1 MQEEVD
7 QKTIALAVNTT
18 KMTGRVLAKA
28 IQLYLQ
34 HHKDKSKS
42 PKIYHGKQTIK
53 QLMKQNAA
61 LSNIEITDKNIRS
74 FESVAKKYNIDYA
87 LKKDTSQQPPRY
99 LVFFKGRDVDVI
111 NMAFKEFTQKQLK
124 HKDKPSLR
132 KLLVKLKEQAQ
143 KLNQN
148 RDREKHKDRD
158 RDRGAEL

>member
-28 IQLYLQ
+28 IQMYLR
-34 HHKDKSKS
+34 HHKDKLKN

-87 LKKDTSQQPPRY
+87 LKKDTSEQPPRY

-132 KLLVKLKEQAQ
+132 KLLSKLKEQAQ

-148 RDREKHKDRD
+148 RDREKNKDRD
-158 RDRGAEL
+158 ITL

>member
-18 KMTGRVLAKA
+18 KMTGRFLAKA
-28 IQLYLQ
+28 IQMYLQ
-34 HHKDKSKS
+34 HQKEKSKDT
-42 PKIYHGKQTIK
+42 KIHHGKQTIK
-53 QLMKQNAA
+53 QLMKQNTG

-74 FESVAKKYNIDYA
+74 FESVARKYNIDYA
-87 LKKDTSQQPPRY
+87 LKKDTSEKPPRY

-143 KLNQN
+143 KLNKN
-148 RDREKHKDRD
+148 RDREKQKDRE
-158 RDRGAEL
+158 RGAEL

>member
-28 IQLYLQ
+28 IQMYLAHQ
-34 HHKDKSKS
+34 KDKSKN

-53 QLMKQNAA
+53 QLMKQNTG

-87 LKKDTSQQPPRY
+87 LKKDTSEKPPRY

-132 KLLVKLKEQAQ
+132 KLLAKLKEQAQ

-158 RDRGAEL
+158 RGAEL

>member
-7 QKTIALAVNTT
+7 RQVIGLAVNTT
-18 KMTGRVLAKA
+18 KMTGRTLAKA
-28 IQLYLQ
+28 IQMYLQ
-34 HHKDKSKS
+34 HKKDKSKN
-42 PKIYHGKQTIK
+42 PEIYHGKQTIK

-74 FESVAKKYNIDYA
+74 FESVAKKYNINYA
-87 LKKDTSQQPPRY
+87 LKKDTSEQPPRY

-148 RDREKHKDRD
+148 RDREKNKDRD
-158 RDRGAEL
+158 ITL

>member
-28 IQLYLQ
+28 IQMYLR
-34 HHKDKSKS
+34 HHKDKSKN

-87 LKKDTSQQPPRY
+87 LKKDTSEQPPRY

-132 KLLVKLKEQAQ
+132 KLLSKLKEQAQ

-148 RDREKHKDRD
+148 RDREKNKDRD
-158 RDRGAEL
+158 ITL

>member
-28 IQLYLQ
+28 IQMYLR
-34 HHKDKSKS
+34 HHKDKSKN

-74 FESVAKKYNIDYA
+74 FKSVAKKYNIDYA
-87 LKKDTSQQPPRY
+87 LKKDTSEQPPRY

-132 KLLVKLKEQAQ
+132 KLLSKLKEQAQ

-148 RDREKHKDRD
+148 RDREKNKDRD
-158 RDRGAEL
+158 ITL

>member
-28 IQLYLQ
+28 IQMYLQ
-34 HHKDKSKS
+34 HHKDNSKN

-87 LKKDTSQQPPRY
+87 LKKDTSEQPPRY

-132 KLLVKLKEQAQ
+132 KLLSKLKEQAQ

-148 RDREKHKDRD
+148 RDREKNKDRD
-158 RDRGAEL
+158 ITL

>member
-7 QKTIALAVNTT
+7 RQVIGLAVNTT
-18 KMTGRVLAKA
+18 KMTGRTLAKA
-28 IQLYLQ
+28 IQMYLQ
-34 HHKDKSKS
+34 HKKDKSKN
-42 PKIYHGKQTIK
+42 PEIYHGKQTIK

-87 LKKDTSQQPPRY
+87 LKKDTSEQPPRY

-148 RDREKHKDRD
+148 RDREKNKDRD
-158 RDRGAEL
+158 ITL

>member
-28 IQLYLQ
+28 IQMYLQ
-34 HHKDKSKS
+34 HHKDKSKN

-74 FESVAKKYNIDYA
+74 FESVAKKYNIDY
-87 LKKDTSQQPPRY
+87 
-99 LVFFKGRDVDVI
+99 G
-111 NMAFKEFTQKQLK
+111 E
-124 HKDKPSLR
+124 SLR
-132 KLLVKLKEQAQ
+132 GRVSGMHHPSDTFKKKLVLCIS
-143 KLNQN
+143 
-148 RDREKHKDRD
+148 
-158 RDRGAEL
+158 

>member
-28 IQLYLQ
+28 IQMYLR
-34 HHKDKSKS
+34 HHKDKSKN

-87 LKKDTSQQPPRY
+87 LKKDTSEQPPRY

-111 NMAFKEFTQKQLK
+111 NMAFKEFTQKKLK

-132 KLLVKLKEQAQ
+132 KLLSKLKEQAQ

-148 RDREKHKDRD
+148 RDREKNKDTD
-158 RDRGAEL
+158 ITL

>member
-7 QKTIALAVNTT
+7 RQVIGLAVNTT
-18 KMTGRVLAKA
+18 KMTGRTLAKA
-28 IQLYLQ
+28 IQMYLQ
-34 HHKDKSKS
+34 HKKDKSKN
-42 PKIYHGKQTIK
+42 PEIYHGKQTIK

-87 LKKDTSQQPPRY
+87 LKKDTSEQPPRY

-132 KLLVKLKEQAQ
+132 KLLAKLKEQAQ

-148 RDREKHKDRD
+148 RDREKNKDRD
-158 RDRGAEL
+158 ITL

>member
-1 MQEEVD
+1 
-7 QKTIALAVNTT
+7 
-18 KMTGRVLAKA
+18 
-28 IQLYLQ
+28 
-34 HHKDKSKS
+34 
-42 PKIYHGKQTIK
+42 
-53 QLMKQNAA
+53 MKQNAA

-87 LKKDTSQQPPRY
+87 LKKDTSEQPPRY

-132 KLLVKLKEQAQ
+132 KLLSKLKEQAQ

-148 RDREKHKDRD
+148 RDREKNKDRD
-158 RDRGAEL
+158 ITL

>member
-28 IQLYLQ
+28 IQMYLQ
-34 HHKDKSKS
+34 HRKDKSKN
-42 PKIYHGKQTIK
+42 PEIYHGKQTIK
-53 QLMKQNAA
+53 QLMKQNTG

-87 LKKDTSQQPPRY
+87 LKKDTSEKPPRY

-158 RDRGAEL
+158 RGAEL

>member
-1 MQEEVD
+1 MQEEVNR
-7 QKTIALAVNTT
+7 QVIGLAVNTT
-18 KMTGRVLAKA
+18 KMTGRTLAKA
-28 IQLYLQ
+28 IQMYLQ
-34 HHKDKSKS
+34 HKKDKSKN
-42 PKIYHGKQTIK
+42 PEIYHGKQTIK

-87 LKKDTSQQPPRY
+87 LKKDTSEQPPRY

-132 KLLVKLKEQAQ
+132 KLLSKLKEQAQ

-148 RDREKHKDRD
+148 RDREKNKDRD
-158 RDRGAEL
+158 ITL

>member
-28 IQLYLQ
+28 IQMYLQ
-34 HHKDKSKS
+34 HHNDKSKN

-87 LKKDTSQQPPRY
+87 LKKDTSEQPPRY

-132 KLLVKLKEQAQ
+132 KLLSKLKEQAQ

-148 RDREKHKDRD
+148 RDREKNKDRD
-158 RDRGAEL
+158 ITL

>member
-7 QKTIALAVNTT
+7 RQVIGLAVNTT
-18 KMTGRVLAKA
+18 KMTGRTLAKA
-28 IQLYLQ
+28 IQMYLQ
-34 HHKDKSKS
+34 HKKDKSKN
-42 PKIYHGKQTIK
+42 PEIYHGKQTIK

-87 LKKDTSQQPPRY
+87 LKKDTSEQPSRY

-148 RDREKHKDRD
+148 RDREKNKDRD
-158 RDRGAEL
+158 ITL

>member
-18 KMTGRVLAKA
+18 KMTGRVFAKA
-28 IQLYLQ
+28 IQMYLR
-34 HHKDKSKS
+34 HHKDKSKN

-74 FESVAKKYNIDYA
+74 FESVAKKYNIGYA
-87 LKKDTSQQPPRY
+87 LKKDTSEQPPRY

-132 KLLVKLKEQAQ
+132 KLLSKLKEQAQ

-148 RDREKHKDRD
+148 RDREKNKDRD
-158 RDRGAEL
+158 ITL

>member
-7 QKTIALAVNTT
+7 RQVIGLAVSTS
-18 KMTGRVLAKA
+18 KMTGRTLAKA
-28 IQLYLQ
+28 IQMYLQ
-34 HHKDKSKS
+34 HKKDNSKN
-42 PKIYHGKQTIK
+42 PEIYHGKQTIK

-74 FESVAKKYNIDYA
+74 FESVAKKYDIDYA
-87 LKKDTSQQPPRY
+87 LKKDTSEQPPRY

-132 KLLVKLKEQAQ
+132 KLLSKLKEQAQ

-148 RDREKHKDRD
+148 RDREKNKDRD
-158 RDRGAEL
+158 ITL